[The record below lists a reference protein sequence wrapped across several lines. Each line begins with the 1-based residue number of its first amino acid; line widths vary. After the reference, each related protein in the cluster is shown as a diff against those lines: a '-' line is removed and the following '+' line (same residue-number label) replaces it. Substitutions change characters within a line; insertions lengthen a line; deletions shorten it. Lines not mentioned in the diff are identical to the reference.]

1 MLIVGCSGCSSSG
14 KTTVVKLFLSIIQ
27 EKDKEFGTDFHSNI
41 VILHEDDFFKTDA
54 DILIDPVRNIMNW
67 DCPEALNL
75 DLFKQELKNLKENG
89 DDKLTLLSKD
99 LIHNDNVES
108 LDKFQ
113 LKPEFQT
120 LVYNK
125 FNTLIQKAESKTKVR
140 KFYVVIVDGFMM
152 FHDDSILNLF
162 DLKLFFRA
170 PYKVLKQRR
179 QKRSYKTLEGSWVD
193 PPFYFDEFVYKYY
206 NLNHKHLFENSD
218 VENGSLLPYYAKNI
232 NVYENGES
240 ENDPSIED
248 IMLDILEKLDSFIS
262 NDKSD

>member
-14 KTTVVKLFLSIIQ
+14 KTTVVKLLNSIIQ

-75 DLFKQELKNLKENG
+75 DLFKEELINLKRNG

-108 LDKFQ
+108 LEKFQ
-113 LKPEFQT
+113 LDPDFQN
-120 LVYNK
+120 LVYSK
-125 FNTLIQKAESKTKVR
+125 FKSLIEKAELKTKVR

-179 QKRSYKTLEGSWVD
+179 EKRSYKTLEGSWVD

-206 NLNHKHLFENSD
+206 NLNHKHLFENAD
-218 VENGSLLPYYAKNI
+218 VENGSLLPSYATHI
-232 NVYENGES
+232 NVYENGAS
-240 ENDPSIED
+240 ERDPSIED
-248 IMLDILEKLDSFIS
+248 IVVDILDKLDSSIS
-262 NDKSD
+262 KYKSD